1 MCQSFHVI
9 ERRVKEFSTSYFNAT
24 DKLRSGGLQT
34 IAIERQEPEIGA
46 VSFPLLVFCEA
57 DKTIISVLLP
67 KEHDTDNST
76 SETLNTAA
84 PARIVSACGT
94 SADQTVTS
102 TTAVGGGTS
111 AAVAVAEVEAM

>member
-1 MCQSFHVI
+1 M
-9 ERRVKEFSTSYFNAT
+9 
-24 DKLRSGGLQT
+24 
-34 IAIERQEPEIGA
+34 
-46 VSFPLLVFCEA
+46 
-57 DKTIISVLLP
+57 P
-67 KEHDTDNST
+67 KEQDTDNST

-102 TTAVGGGTS
+102 STAVGGGTS